1 MRSKFKNPARA
12 AAVAVAALM
21 GIGVGMVLG
30 QTSFTDVQSDDPRSR
45 DIIYVSNENWFRG
58 YPDGSFRPD
67 RPITEQQLARVIRRA
82 HPGLTRGDA
91 AVFLRGGM
99 ERLRAAG
106 ITPSTT
112 TTAATTTTAI
122 ISETGG
128 PGAGSGAGGPGTVP
142 GAGGPVNTNP
152 PVVNE
157 GSTTTAVSDTVVTA
171 PGPTTTIPRPTTT
184 TTFPAPVG
192 IGERNLVRYDYD
204 TGWWDSEGQSGS
216 LFWMEFEIS
225 GYRFPQDA
233 NLKNWWV
240 NNGSVMMTISGTDSD
255 GESASRTLVER
266 GGGRITFIPFTIES
280 VTVACGIRQGC
291 ADAERGLP
299 DREHEDA
306 VRWATMFGYTKP
318 APTTTTAAP
327 SAEPKGRTLAYGKSD
342 GWTHPRPTNPRRAT
356 VSIIWW
362 EHRRWG
368 TASLDVDLVMSYGG
382 TIIVEADEPQ
392 PYSPLWSAAPFSIA
406 SVTCTASC
414 TTWQT
419 TMPDSIRDRLIAD
432 GFTAPSS

>member
-12 AAVAVAALM
+12 AAIAVAALM

-30 QTSFTDVQSDDPRSR
+30 QSSFTDVRSDDPRQA
-45 DIIYVSNENWFRG
+45 DIIHVATQGWFRG

-99 ERLRAAG
+99 QRLRAAG
-106 ITPSTT
+106 IAPTT
-112 TTAATTTTAI
+112 TTAATTTTAMV
-122 ISETGG
+122 SEAGG
-128 PGAGSGAGGPGTVP
+128 PGAGGGAPETVP

-192 IGERNLVRYDYD
+192 IGERNLVRYDYE
-204 TGWWDSEGQSGS
+204 TGWWDSEGRSGS
-216 LFWMEFEIS
+216 LFWMDFEIAD
-225 GYRFPQDA
+225 YRFPQDA

-240 NNGSVMMTISGTDSD
+240 NNGSVMVTLSGTDGNGKSKSITNTETGD
-255 GESASRTLVER
+255 
-266 GGGRITFIPFTIES
+266 RITFIPFAIEN
-280 VTVACGIRQGC
+280 VTVVCGIRQGC
-291 ADAERGLP
+291 ADAESGLANT
-299 DREHEDA
+299 DA
-306 VRWATMFGYTKP
+306 VRWAEQSGHTKP

-356 VSIIWW
+356 VSIVWW

-382 TIIVEADEPQ
+382 TVIVEADEPQ
-392 PYSPLWSAAPFSIA
+392 PYWSGWRAAPFSIA

>member
-1 MRSKFKNPARA
+1 MRSKFKNPARVA
-12 AAVAVAALM
+12 AIAVAALM

-30 QTSFTDVQSDDPRSR
+30 QSSFTDVRSDDPRQG
-45 DIIYVSNENWFRG
+45 DIIHVATQGWFRG

-99 ERLRAAG
+99 QRLRAAG
-106 ITPSTT
+106 IAPTT

-128 PGAGSGAGGPGTVP
+128 PGGGSANGGPGTVP
-142 GAGGPVNTNP
+142 GASGPVNTNP

-192 IGERNLVRYDYD
+192 IGERNLIRYDYE
-204 TGWWDSEGQSGS
+204 TGWLDSEGRSGS
-216 LFWMEFEIS
+216 LFWMEFEIAD
-225 GYRFPQDA
+225 YRFPQDA

-240 NNGSVMMTISGTDSD
+240 NNGSVRVTLAGTDGN
-255 GESASRTLVER
+255 GESKSVTSTER
-266 GGGRITFIPFTIES
+266 GDRITFVPFAIES

-299 DREHEDA
+299 NREDEAA
-306 VRWATMFGYTKP
+306 VRWANMYGYTKP

-327 SAEPKGRTLAYGKSD
+327 PAEPKGRTLAYGKSD

-356 VSIIWW
+356 VSIVWW

-392 PYSPLWSAAPFSIA
+392 PYWSGWRAEPFSIA